1 MKTEFCVVCPHCGEP
16 ILISKIHCGI
26 FRHGFMIKTKKQIPS
41 HTTKT
46 KCDEL
51 ILKKMIY
58 GCGKP
63 FQIRKDGEKND
74 VSICE
79 YI

>member
-1 MKTEFCVVCPHCGEP
+1 MKTEFCVVCREP

-51 ILKKMIY
+51 NTTV
-58 GCGKP
+58 
-63 FQIRKDGEKND
+63 E
-74 VSICE
+74 
-79 YI
+79 